1 MLNYKKII
9 CSIVICFM
17 CFIGMN
23 SVMAAEVT
31 TEKLA
36 DILRESELLDA
47 LYFEDSKITFETTDT
62 TLKIHEINGF
72 YDDEIDDVET
82 DTIYTLIDNILTYE
96 YLDMENPS
104 YAQIVPDELWT
115 DEVIKAIYTL
125 KGHEIETIN
134 YENPEFI
141 LYEKFETAGQPQ
153 GTKRLKI
160 DLSKIEDLNPE
171 TTSVDDDS
179 QSSNVVEST
188 ENNVSNNIDNKKTS
202 STTDNP
208 KTGIKNYIS
217 VGLIAF
223 IVLFI
228 IYEFYGYKMRK
239 EN

>member
-9 CSIVICFM
+9 CSIAICFM

-36 DILRESELLDA
+36 EILRESDLLDA

-125 KGHEIETIN
+125 KGHENETIN

-171 TTSVDDDS
+171 TTSVDDDN

-188 ENNVSNNIDNKKTS
+188 ENSVSNNVDNKKTS
-202 STTDNP
+202 STTENP
-208 KTGIKNYIS
+208 KTGVYGGSILLVVSAIVGYIVIRRKNKFKNI
-217 VGLIAF
+217 
-223 IVLFI
+223 
-228 IYEFYGYKMRK
+228 
-239 EN
+239 

>member
-1 MLNYKKII
+1 MLNYKKIL

-36 DILRESELLDA
+36 EILRESDLLDA
-47 LYFEDSKITFETTDT
+47 LYFEDSKITFETTDN

-72 YDDEIDDVET
+72 YDDEIDDVES

-171 TTSVDDDS
+171 TTSANDDN

-188 ENNVSNNIDNKKTS
+188 ENNVSNNVDNKKTS
-202 STTDNP
+202 STTENP
-208 KTGIKNYIS
+208 KTGVYGGSILLVVSAIIGYIVIRRKNK
-217 VGLIAF
+217 
-223 IVLFI
+223 
-228 IYEFYGYKMRK
+228 YK
-239 EN
+239 NI